1 MTTKRVVKG
10 AALLLATL
18 ASTRAAS
25 AQAGL
30 TIYNQN
36 FGVVRDTVPLNL
48 QKGENAV
55 SITDTTALLEPDSVV
70 LRDPSGKRTLRVL
83 EQNFRAD
90 ALSQDRLLTLSEGK
104 TIDFLINRAD
114 GTQQIVQ
121 GKVIRS
127 SFMAPPP
134 NSTYSANGYYYLQN
148 GGAVPISSG
157 QPIIE
162 VDGKLRFQLP
172 GVPLFPSLGDDTILK
187 PQLNWKLATDEGGPV
202 NAEISYVTGGM
213 TWDADYNV
221 VAPENGD
228 VLDLTAWVTLTN
240 NSGKDF
246 PNARIQLMAGD
257 VQKVQPNNGG
267 GMFRGAAMAGR
278 LRYDNDIPS
287 VTQKDFDE
295 YHLYTL
301 ARASTLRDRET
312 KQVEF
317 ARAPRVAS
325 KLIYVYNG
333 AFINPQQYNGW
344 SYESIRTN
352 SEYGTQSNT
361 KVAVMREFVNNAA
374 NGLGIPLPK
383 GRVRF
388 YRRESDGGALQ
399 FVGENV
405 IDHTPQGET
414 VRVNTGSAFD
424 IVGKRTRTDFR
435 VESQKN
441 FADESFEI
449 TLRNRKKTPVEV
461 RVVEPLYRWTS
472 WDITAKS
479 MDFTKTDSQ
488 TIEFRVPLAPDEEK
502 KITYTVRYSW

>member
-1 MTTKRVVKG
+1 MTTKQFLGG
-10 AALLLATL
+10 AALVATL
-18 ASTRAAS
+18 ASTRAAG

-36 FGVVRDTVPLNL
+36 FGVVRDTIALNL

-70 LRDPSGKRTLRVL
+70 LRDPSGKRKLQIL

-90 ALSQDRLLTLSEGK
+90 ALSQERLMSLYEGK
-104 TIDFLINRAD
+104 TIDFLVTRAD
-114 GTQQIVQ
+114 GTQQTVP
-121 GKVIRS
+121 GKIIRS
-127 SFMAPPP
+127 SFVPPP
-134 NSTYSANGYYYLQN
+134 ANYTYSANGYYYLPN
-148 GGAVPISSG
+148 GGAVPVGNG

-172 GVPLFPSLGDDTILK
+172 GVPLFPTLGDDTITK
-187 PQLNWKLATDEGGPV
+187 PQLNWTLATDESGPL
-202 NAEISYVTGGM
+202 NAELSYVTGGM
-213 TWDADYNV
+213 TWNADYNV

-240 NSGKDF
+240 NSGKTF

-257 VQKVQPNNGG
+257 VQKVQSNNG
-267 GMFRGAAMAGR
+267 RMAVLGR
-278 LRYDNDIPS
+278 MVYDNERAGAGAS

-325 KLIYVYNG
+325 KLIYVYDGVN
-333 AFINPQQYNGW
+333 INPAQYGNW
-344 SYESIRTN
+344 DYNAIRTN
-352 SEYGTQSNT
+352 EGYGTQSNT
-361 KVAVMREFVNNAA
+361 KVAVMREFENNQA

-388 YRRESDGGALQ
+388 YRREGGSGALQ

-414 VRVNTGSAFD
+414 VRVNTGNAFD
-424 IVGKRTRTDFR
+424 IIGKRTRTDFR

-461 RVVEPLYRWTS
+461 RVIEHLYRWTN

-479 MDFTKTDSQ
+479 GDFAKTDAQ
-488 TIEFRVPLAPDEEK
+488 TIEFRAPLAPDEEK